1 MANKKIK
8 YSDELRRFLFELET
22 HTDKELWDRFETEYT
37 DVLDWLWDQAYDAR
51 KQPEH
56 AWQALRIQFLTKTL
70 KERKFSYPEQR
81 AILYYSRETDTAPGI
96 LMGRLYRRKGKEI
109 ELMPED
115 IFKTWTTHFN
125 QLVDKHEKEIS
136 AYSES
141 ELNFRHD
148 SD

>member
-22 HTDKELWDRFETEYT
+22 HTDKELWARFEEEYPN
-37 DVLDWLWDQAYDAR
+37 VLDWLWDQAYDAR

-56 AWQALRIQFLTKTL
+56 DWQALRIQFLAKTL
-70 KERKFSYPEQR
+70 KERGFDYAEQR
-81 AILYYSRETDTAPGI
+81 AIIYYSRELNVDPSV

-109 ELMPED
+109 ELMPKD
-115 IFKTWTTHFN
+115 ILEVWTANFN
-125 QLVDKHEKEIS
+125 QLVDQHEDEIWD
-136 AYSES
+136 YSVTK
-141 ELNFRHD
+141 LNFRNA